1 MHEEARIRIDAKAT
15 SKGVRS
21 ASVRASV
28 RRKEVCTWQAALLAL
43 ALAIAAT
50 GCTHTAQAV
59 NLPPPYDTT
68 ALGVGDVFEL
78 QIVGEEKLPLQFKV
92 DSDGTVMLPLVKRVK
107 VVGLEPQKVE
117 DVVVEKLKTDGLL
130 MDPVVT
136 VKVLEYNSKR
146 VEIIGEVQKSGSFPL
161 DPKMSLMRLIALAGG
176 FNPMAKKDK
185 VSIRRQLRDGSVRAV
200 EVNVEDIVGNL
211 IPDVPL
217 QAGDA
222 ISVPQRTY

>member
-1 MHEEARIRIDAKAT
+1 M
-15 SKGVRS
+15 
-21 ASVRASV
+21 
-28 RRKEVCTWQAALLAL
+28 ALGI
-43 ALAIAAT
+43 AIAAA

-117 DVVVEKLKTDGLL
+117 DVVVEKLKADGLL

>member
-1 MHEEARIRIDAKAT
+1 MHEEDRNRLDASLHT
-15 SKGVRS
+15 LR
-21 ASVRASV
+21 
-28 RRKEVCTWQAALLAL
+28 AALLAVGI
-43 ALAIAAT
+43 AIAAV

-78 QIVGEEKLPLQFKV
+78 RIVGEDKVPVQFKV

-117 DVVVEKLKTDGLL
+117 DIVVGKLKDDGLL

-136 VKVLEYNSKR
+136 VKVIEYNSKR

-161 DPKMSLMRLIALAGG
+161 DTKMSLMRLIALAGG

-217 QAGDA
+217 QAGDS
-222 ISVPQRTY
+222 ISVPQRAY